1 MNTQAKK
8 LKRIFAV
15 IMILSG
21 LAVFSYPFISNWF
34 AQRNASY
41 AIQEMQTVIEEM
53 DKSQIDAIKEAAK
66 QYNAQ
71 LSSISLRDEA
81 QEGVTA
87 AESYVDFLGVGE
99 AMGYISIPSIDV
111 ELPIYEGT
119 TEAVLL
125 KGVGHMTESSY
136 PLGGLDTHSV
146 LTGHRGLASAVL
158 FTNLDRMEP
167 GDLFFLHVLDEELAY
182 RVDEITVILPEET
195 DSLAI
200 IPGGDYC
207 TLVTCTPLGINSHRL
222 LVRGVRTDNVKEE
235 ERLSTVQYQS
245 LRTGNIVRRFT
256 QLWPWMV
263 FTAAEV
269 IGVEALLLLALLAHQ
284 RRRMEDD

>member
-119 TEAVLL
+119 TEAILL